1 MKALIIYG
9 EIQMAQIK
17 SIVVIFF
24 KSSMLYHGD
33 LRAFFKFNN
42 KTMILICNVISLK
55 VTWPVSWLN
64 VHLNL
69 RMVCGQQS
77 AFSMI

>member
-24 KSSMLYHGD
+24 KSSMLYHVD
-33 LRAFFKFNN
+33 LK
-42 KTMILICNVISLK
+42 
-55 VTWPVSWLN
+55 P
-64 VHLNL
+64 
-69 RMVCGQQS
+69 
-77 AFSMI
+77 

>member
-24 KSSMLYHGD
+24 LNHPCWYYVD
-33 LRAFFKFNN
+33 L
-42 KTMILICNVISLK
+42 I
-55 VTWPVSWLN
+55 
-64 VHLNL
+64 
-69 RMVCGQQS
+69 
-77 AFSMI
+77 

>member
-24 KSSMLYHGD
+24 QIIHVGIM
-33 LRAFFKFNN
+33 
-42 KTMILICNVISLK
+42 
-55 VTWPVSWLN
+55 
-64 VHLNL
+64 
-69 RMVCGQQS
+69 
-77 AFSMI
+77 

>member
-24 KSSMLYHGD
+24 KSSMLV
-33 LRAFFKFNN
+33 LCRFNLAT
-42 KTMILICNVISLK
+42 KPWFWFAM
-55 VTWPVSWLN
+55 W
-64 VHLNL
+64 
-69 RMVCGQQS
+69 
-77 AFSMI
+77 